1 MELDMGLAMTAV
13 SVNLSAV
20 QFRQA
25 TLIRR
30 IAQIL
35 EEENLPAK
43 HLELELTESTAMDNP
58 VAAMTVIGEL
68 HELGIGMAID
78 DFGTGYSSMSYLKR
92 LRANRLK
99 IDQSFVQDLFSNP
112 EDKAIVT
119 AIISMAGSL
128 GLKTIAEGVETRAQL
143 DFLREQGC
151 DEIQGYYFS
160 KPLPADKLEAF
171 VRGHLRV

>member
-1 MELDMGLAMTAV
+1 
-13 SVNLSAV
+13 V

-35 EEENLPAK
+35 KEEDLPTH

-58 VAAMTVIGEL
+58 VAAMAVMSEL
-68 HELGIGMAID
+68 HKLGIRMAID

-99 IDQSFVQDLFSNP
+99 IDQSFVHDLFANP
-112 EDKAIVT
+112 EDEAIIT
-119 AIISMAGSL
+119 AIISLADNL
-128 GLKTIAEGVETRAQL
+128 GLKTIAEGVETKAQI
-143 DFLREQGC
+143 DFLRLKGC

-160 KPLPADKLEAF
+160 KPLAAEDLEVF
-171 VRGHLRV
+171 VRGHIL